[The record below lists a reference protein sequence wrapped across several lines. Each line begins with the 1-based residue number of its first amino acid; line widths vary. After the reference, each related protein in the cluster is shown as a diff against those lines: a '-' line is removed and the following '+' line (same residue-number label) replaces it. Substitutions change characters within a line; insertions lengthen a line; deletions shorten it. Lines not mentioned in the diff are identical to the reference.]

1 MSFIKNLTENLL
13 EAEYRPIANFYDSKN
28 IGENTEH
35 LGLIKQAGSVAY
47 CVVIINADK
56 KYDYMGFYNDVL
68 SFFEQLKK
76 AVVIGVFVSEN
87 PDEELIEFTDNDVE
101 DFQDSLIDVR
111 WTVDISENKM
121 IVNGKQ
127 PDKVMGID
135 SLIKNSFHDGS
146 YTTVQDLSVLQQ
158 KSDEKRKS
166 LIKSNNII
174 LTLALIIINGVIELF
189 SLYNGR
195 DNIIAYGSVYKEA
208 VFSGQLYRLITYM
221 FIHGNITHYLGNA
234 LSLYILG
241 SRIEKYYGKRKM
253 LILYFASGI
262 CAGMSSSLF
271 NGNMAVGASGAIFG
285 LMAGILIYTKMKNRS
300 VEGFD
305 TYFVIVFAIMG
316 IFSGFLFA
324 DVDNWG
330 HIGGFISG
338 IVVSMLM
345 LKGEKN
351 EGI

>member
-35 LGLIKQAGSVAY
+35 LGLIKQSGSVAY

-56 KYDYMGFYNDVL
+56 KYDYKGFYKDVL

-76 AVVIGVFVSEN
+76 AVVVGIFVSEN
-87 PDEELIEFTDNDVE
+87 PDENLIEFTNVNVE
-101 DFQDSLIDVR
+101 DFQESLVDVR
-111 WTVDISENKM
+111 WTVDISQNKT
-121 IVNGKQ
+121 IVNGRQ

-146 YTTVQDLSVLQQ
+146 YTTPQDLNILQQ
-158 KSDEKRKS
+158 KSDEKRRS
-166 LIKSNNII
+166 LIKSNNIF
-174 LTLALIIINGVIELF
+174 LTLILIIVNGVIELF

-195 DNIIAYGSVYKEA
+195 DSIIVHGSVYKEA
-208 VFSGQLYRLITYM
+208 VFSGELYRLITYM
-221 FIHGNITHYLGNA
+221 FIHGSITHYLGNA

-241 SRIEKYYGKRKM
+241 SRIEKCFGKKKM
-253 LILYFASGI
+253 LILYFVSGI
-262 CAGMSSSLF
+262 CAGISSILF

-285 LMAGILIYTKMKNRS
+285 LMAGILIYTKVKNRS

-316 IFSGFLFA
+316 IFSGFLFT

-330 HIGGFISG
+330 HIGGFVSG
-338 IVVSMLM
+338 IAVSMLM
-345 LKGEKN
+345 LRGEKN